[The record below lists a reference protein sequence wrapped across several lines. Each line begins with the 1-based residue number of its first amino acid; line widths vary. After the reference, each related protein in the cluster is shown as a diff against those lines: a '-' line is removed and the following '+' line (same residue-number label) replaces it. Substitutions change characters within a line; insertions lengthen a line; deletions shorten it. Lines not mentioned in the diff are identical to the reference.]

1 MQGFRGGG
9 FQLLSPDGT
18 PEHSIHQHVNP
29 AGSLESR
36 GTRKI
41 RGTGRTALFLLPV
54 LLSAWFLL
62 CVPNPLF
69 PDSCSTVIESSSGQL
84 IGARTASDGQWR
96 FPSPDSIPY
105 RFETCLLEFED
116 RWFYSHPGIN
126 PFSLFRAVIQNGR
139 SGRIVCGG
147 STLTMQ
153 VARLARPERKRNIVS
168 KLTEMI
174 WALNLEL
181 RFTKREILSMY
192 VGHAPFGGNL
202 VGMEAASWRYFQRP
216 PRLLSWAESA
226 TLAVLPNAP
235 SLIYP
240 GRNNDL
246 LTAKRN
252 RLLDKLCRKGIIDSL
267 TSELSKMEPVPS
279 GFFRMPDLSRHLMDL
294 TASEFPGK
302 RIRTT
307 LDEKLQEQVNLAVL
321 KHGKWLSSNH
331 IHNCCALVAETGTG
345 KVLAYTGNIPDY
357 TDTLH
362 GNHVDIIR
370 SERSSGSILK
380 PFLYAFMINRGML
393 APNQLVPDI
402 PTRFNRFTPVN
413 FSHDYDGAV
422 PAAQALARSLNIPA
436 VKMLQQV
443 GVEPFYYFLR
453 ETGMT
458 TLSQPPGHYGLSLI
472 LGGAEVTLWDLA
484 GMYASLA
491 RIVRNYSENDG
502 FYPLNQFRPLMWKN
516 QPAPDPGPEAAQ
528 PSLRASAAYLTINAL
543 LEVNRPGEETG
554 WESFAGSRKIAW
566 KTGTSFGFRDG
577 WAVGIT
583 PSHVVAIWAGNAD
596 GEGRPGLTGS
606 LCAAPLMFEIFG
618 FLPQGAWFREPS
630 DELIPVAFCKQ
641 SGFLPS
647 PYCCD
652 LDTLRVPSG
661 IRIETCPYH
670 TLVHLDRTKKY
681 RVSNDCYPLAEM
693 KSESWF
699 VLPPAMEYYYK
710 QKHPGYAPLPE
721 IKPGCKCREKV
732 MELIYPGEMDRI
744 FVPRQLDNS
753 PGEAVF
759 ELAHCQPNVEI
770 FWYIDRKFAGKT
782 TAFHKM
788 SLKPD
793 SGWHLLTVVD
803 QNGNQLQKKFLI
815 IDK

>member
-1 MQGFRGGG
+1 MN
-9 FQLLSPDGT
+9 PDGD
-18 PEHSIHQHVNP
+18 
-29 AGSLESR
+29 LEIK
-36 GTRKI
+36 GTRKKL
-41 RGTGRTALFLLPV
+41 GRWGAVFLLFPV
-54 LLSAWFLL
+54 LLSGWFLF
-62 CVPNPLF
+62 CVPRPLF
-69 PDSCSTVIESSSGQL
+69 PESCSSVIESSSGQL
-84 IGARTASDGQWR
+84 AGARIASDGQWR
-96 FPSPDSIPY
+96 FPAPDSIPA
-105 RFETCLLEFED
+105 RFESCLLAFED
-116 RWFYSHPGIN
+116 NWFYRHPGIN
-126 PFSLFRAVIQNGR
+126 PFSLVRAVVQNSR
-139 SGRIVCGG
+139 SGRIVSGG

-153 VARLARPERKRNIVS
+153 VARMARPGRKRNIAS

-174 WALNLEL
+174 WALNLEM
-181 RFTKREILSMY
+181 RFPKREILSMY
-192 VGHAPFGGNL
+192 VSHAPFGGNV
-202 VGMEAASWRYFQRP
+202 VGMEAASWRYYQRP
-216 PRLLSWAESA
+216 PHLLSWAESA

-252 RLLDKLCRKGIIDSL
+252 RLLDRLCSKGIIDSL
-267 TSELSKMEPVPS
+267 TTELSKKEPVPDAVY
-279 GFFRMPDLSRHLMDL
+279 RMPDLCRHLMNL
-294 TASEFPGK
+294 AVRESPGK

-307 LDEKLQEQVNLAVL
+307 LDEELQRQVNDAVS
-321 KHGKWLSSNH
+321 KQGKWLSSNH
-331 IHNCCALVAETGTG
+331 IHNCCALVAEVGTG

-380 PFLYAFMINRGML
+380 PFLYAAMINRGIL

-422 PAAQALARSLNIPA
+422 PAARALARSLNIPA

-443 GVEPFYYFLR
+443 GVEPFYHFLLK
-453 ETGMT
+453 TGMT

-491 RIVRNYSENDG
+491 RIVRDYSENDG

-516 QPAPDPGPEAAQ
+516 GPVPGPGAEAAQ
-528 PSLRASAAYLTINAL
+528 PWLRASSAYLTICAL

-583 PSHVVAIWAGNAD
+583 PSHVVAVWAGNAG

-618 FLPQGAWFREPS
+618 FLPQGPWFKEPS

-647 PYCCD
+647 PYCHE
-652 LDTLRVPSG
+652 LDTLRVPAG
-661 IRIETCPYH
+661 ICIETCPYH
-670 TLVHLDRTKKY
+670 VLVHLDREKKF
-681 RVSNDCYPLAEM
+681 RVSNDCYPLSEM
-693 KSESWF
+693 QQESRF
-699 VLPPAMEYYYK
+699 VLPPVMEYYYK
-710 QKHPGYAPLPE
+710 QKHPGYAFLPE
-721 IKPGCKCREKV
+721 IKPGCNIRETV
-732 MELIYPGEMDRI
+732 MELIYPREMDRI

-759 ELAHCQPNVEI
+759 ELAHRQPKTEV
-770 FWYIDRKFAGKT
+770 FWYIDQKFIGKT
-782 TAFHKM
+782 TVFHQL
-788 SLKPD
+788 SLHPD

-803 QNGNQLQKKFLI
+803 QNGNQLQKKFLVV
-815 IDK
+815 DRKMSWDRQ